1 MKVAE
6 EYLYVNTVDEKIR
19 VEKKNAEM
27 GLYFASTINTD
38 ITVVYAHHTSIVNT
52 IDRNIIAGNV
62 IRINSANI
70 INV

>member
-1 MKVAE
+1 ME

-19 VEKKNAEM
+19 VEKKNAGM

-38 ITVVYAHHTSIVNT
+38 ITVVYAHHTSIVST
-52 IDRNIIAGNV
+52 TDRNITAGTV
-62 IRINSANI
+62 IRINSVNI